1 MTSYLIFWLGMAWG
15 MGRVAQKTQQNTQ
28 STPNTDLGGSN
39 YYYRVPP
46 KAAPGTLPGTLGQ
59 F

>member
-28 STPNTDLGGSN
+28 NTPNTDLGG
-39 YYYRVPP
+39 RV
-46 KAAPGTLPGTLGQ
+46 KLFVQGNL
-59 F
+59 